1 MQDHIE
7 AFKKFTEELGVD
19 LSKWELEDDTLVSD
33 IAPICRELLYR
44 NEIQSE
50 FTMFAAIQYLKKA
63 EWAIVEFLM
72 TDN

>member
-33 IAPICRELLYR
+33 IAPICRELSYR
-44 NEIQSE
+44 NKTQGEYTIYSTIEYFKKSE
-50 FTMFAAIQYLKKA
+50 WIT
-63 EWAIVEFLM
+63 VEFHM
-72 TDN
+72 TGD